1 MIIMRMDKEI
11 LEILNHIVMMNDIE
25 GLFIIEEK
33 TEEKL
38 SKVELMFKV
47 EEFKGEIYEEIECID
62 YQPIKVSVLNILQG
76 KDFDLNIERYYLSVA
91 NKIAEMETDEE
102 VSMGEIEEF
111 QRVFRNIEDNLHL
124 INLYTTKYRLSMI
137 HKDNV
142 TNLTLS

>member
-1 MIIMRMDKEI
+1 MRMDKEI

-38 SKVELMFKV
+38 SKEELMFKV

-124 INLYTTKYRLSMI
+124 INLYTTK
-137 HKDNV
+137 
-142 TNLTLS
+142 